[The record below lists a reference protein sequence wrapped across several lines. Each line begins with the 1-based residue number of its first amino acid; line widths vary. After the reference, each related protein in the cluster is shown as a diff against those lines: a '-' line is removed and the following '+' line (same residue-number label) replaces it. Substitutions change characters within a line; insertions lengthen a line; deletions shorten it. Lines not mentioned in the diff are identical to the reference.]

1 MGYDP
6 GLMATPRHVSRP
18 CPTLSDLRDWYRLP
32 LGRALAGVEQACLAG
47 HLPDLFGYHLL
58 TLEPPYHQEAVE
70 SSRILHRVTLSSPCN
85 GQSGA
90 GLEAGIAGEPE
101 RLPFVSDCL
110 DAILLPHT
118 LERSRDPHQLL
129 REVDRC
135 LVPEGHVL
143 ILGFNPVSWWGL
155 WGMLA
160 RWRQPVPWRL
170 HAISP
175 GRLRDWL
182 SLLGFDT
189 LQVVPLF
196 HRPPLQSERTLER
209 LRRFEPRRPVA
220 LLAGAYFLLARKRVA
235 TLTPLRPRWR
245 PRRGLL
251 GAGVASTNRSYRHR
265 EP

>member
-6 GLMATPRHVSRP
+6 GHMARPHRDSRP
-18 CPTLSDLRDWYRLP
+18 RPTLSDLRAWYRTP
-32 LGRALAGVEQACLAG
+32 LGRALAGVEQQRLEER
-47 HLPDLFGYHLL
+47 LPDLFGYHLL
-58 TLEPPYHQEAVE
+58 TLDPPYRQEALE
-70 SSRILHRVTLSSPCN
+70 SSRISHRILLSHAPV
-85 GQSGA
+85 SGS
-90 GLEAGIAGEPE
+90 GELSLEGESE
-101 RLPFVSDCL
+101 RLPFAADTL

-118 LERSRDPHQLL
+118 LELSRDPHQVL

-155 WGMLA
+155 WGLLA
-160 RWRQPVPWRL
+160 RWRHATPWSLR
-170 HAISP
+170 AIGP

-189 LQVVPLF
+189 LQLVPLF
-196 HRPPLQSERTLER
+196 HRPPLQSQRALDRLGFLET
-209 LRRFEPRRPVA
+209 RRPLA

-235 TLTPLRPRWR
+235 TLTPIRPRWR

-251 GAGVASTNRSYRHR
+251 GAGVAPTNRSYRHR
-265 EP
+265 E